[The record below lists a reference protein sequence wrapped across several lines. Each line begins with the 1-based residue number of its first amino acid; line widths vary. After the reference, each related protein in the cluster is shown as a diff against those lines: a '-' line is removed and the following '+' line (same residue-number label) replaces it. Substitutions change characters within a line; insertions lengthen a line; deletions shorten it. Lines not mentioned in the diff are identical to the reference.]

1 MPLKTNIRFGKVD
14 QGDFIAPRPKL
25 VNPVR
30 QTYRVYG
37 LTLESDVPVT
47 GLSPLPEAMS
57 CPDVQL
63 HFAAVPSWVTQT
75 LLLPITSI
83 RVRPSS
89 FFPGDGKFTVY
100 EFADR
105 RFFQLMYSDG
115 TRFLMDHAA
124 TLIWGEPGPGLSYDD
139 LFVYL
144 LGPVLGFAL
153 RQRGTVTLHASSLS
167 IQGNAIA
174 LVGEAD
180 AGKSTTAAALAL
192 RGWPV
197 LGEDVCALADSEGQ
211 YQVLP
216 GYPRVCLWPDSV
228 NFLFSS
234 PDALPLM
241 VSGWEKRFLS
251 LDGSRARFATSSAPL
266 AAILL
271 LAERSAQDSAPSIEP
286 ISQREALL
294 RLVQNT
300 YMNWYLDRRQRA
312 EEFDVLTR
320 LVASTDCFQVIP
332 SSDPAR
338 LNTLAK
344 LIEGYA
350 LRLFDSRPNPALGT
364 ASSHV

>member
-1 MPLKTNIRFGKVD
+1 
-14 QGDFIAPRPKL
+14 
-25 VNPVR
+25 
-30 QTYRVYG
+30 
-37 LTLESDVPVT
+37 VT
-47 GLSPLPEAMS
+47 GLSPLPEVAS
-57 CPDVQL
+57 HPDVRL
-63 HFAAVPSWVTQT
+63 HFATVPSWVAKTR
-75 LLLPITSI
+75 LLPITSV

-89 FFPGDGKFTVY
+89 FFPGDGKFTVS

-105 RFFQLMYSDG
+105 RFFQLTFSDG
-115 TRFLMDHAA
+115 TGFLMDHAA

-174 LVGEAD
+174 LVGEAE

-197 LGEDVCALADSEGQ
+197 LGEDVCALAGSEGQ

-251 LDGSRARFATSSAPL
+251 LDGSRAQFATNPAPL
-266 AAILL
+266 AATFL
-271 LAERSAQDSAPSIEP
+271 LAERSAQHSAPSIEP
-286 ISQREALL
+286 ISQRAALL
-294 RLVQNT
+294 RLVRNT

-312 EEFDVLTR
+312 EEFEVLTR
-320 LVASTDCFQVIP
+320 LVASIPCFTVIP

-338 LNTLAK
+338 LSALAG
-344 LIEGYA
+344 LIESQA
-350 LRLFDSRPNPALGT
+350 WRCFNLRAGPVLGT

>member
-1 MPLKTNIRFGKVD
+1 
-14 QGDFIAPRPKL
+14 
-25 VNPVR
+25 
-30 QTYRVYG
+30 
-37 LTLESDVPVT
+37 VT
-47 GLSPLPEAMS
+47 GLSPLPEVVS
-57 CPDVQL
+57 CPDVRL
-63 HFAAVPSWVTQT
+63 HFASVPSWVTQT
-75 LLLPITSI
+75 LLLPITSV

-89 FFPGDGKFTVY
+89 FLPGDGKFTVS

-105 RFFQLMYSDG
+105 RFFQLTFSDG

-139 LFVYL
+139 LFIYL
-144 LGPVLGFAL
+144 LGSVLGFAL

-174 LVGEAD
+174 LVGEAG

-197 LGEDVCALADSEGQ
+197 LGEDVCALAESAGQ

-228 NFLFSS
+228 DFLFSS
-234 PDALPLM
+234 SDALPLM

-251 LDGSRARFATSSAPL
+251 LDGSRARFASSSAPL
-266 AAILL
+266 AAIFL
-271 LAERSAQDSAPSIEP
+271 LAQRSSRDSAPFIEP

-294 RLVQNT
+294 QLVRNT
-300 YMNWYLDRRQRA
+300 YMNWYLDKRQRA
-312 EEFDVLTR
+312 VEFDVLTR
-320 LVASTDCFQVIP
+320 LVASIGCFTAIP
-332 SSDPAR
+332 SSDPTR
-338 LNTLAK
+338 LLALAG
-344 LIEGYA
+344 LIESHA
-350 LRLFDSRPNPALGT
+350 SQCLNLRAGSGLGA